1 MAAEVMTAPE
11 GRIIHKTYA
20 VLSGAAIPQR
30 VHVTQY
36 DESLPVIAC
45 TLYKDGQLYTIP
57 DGASVRLRMNK
68 NGLPVY
74 HEAIGIDDARHVVYL
89 EITAQM
95 TVLYGEFAM
104 VLEVETS
111 DGKTAGTSY
120 LRLIVR
126 QNPVQNPELDNIP
139 DYTANSNR
147 LTAEGVKK
155 LQDESSTQQKAIED
169 KGKNTLE
176 SIPADYSALSG
187 KVNENTSGISELKED
202 LGDIITETKNIFNP
216 KWLLNASG
224 WTKDRDSYT
233 GTAGNLGLA
242 YKENNYP
249 ISFEPNTK
257 YTLSLKAKNDGAVT
271 TDGYGIQFEFY
282 YTDGTVNTLS
292 LLNSSIAETNY
303 VYGTDSSKSVSYMR
317 IKHSSGGNNTWTLS
331 EIQIEKGNRTNY
343 VNPFTANDI
352 IAKEKIEAL
361 EAKTNS
367 LEENTEIE
375 MSEVKYSLD
384 DLTVQSNNLI
394 IAFGIDNVKN
404 KEFYVSTDD
413 GYNAFP
419 FIGTVKDKLVC
430 VYSVGKSH
438 TDNTSVDIFAKTSPN
453 GVIWS
458 RAKKIISTENVR
470 DTITGLGHDSTGVI
484 YFWNRKGTPVNA
496 DCSFDLYKTSD
507 GINFTKKCSPV
518 FDIKPSHIGD
528 ALHIPTVGVISFYN
542 TYRANRNSYGYV
554 ITKDGGETWS
564 QVEIA
569 NPSTQSDTPTEI
581 SGTYIGD
588 GKILALGR
596 SEDSAA
602 MFQIQSSDFGKTWE
616 TKITNITDV
625 YLSTPTLIYD
635 DNGYI
640 TVYYYNRADG
650 KLKKRKAI
658 ASTVFE
664 SATSWGEPS
673 NIASG
678 SVGQDAGNAN
688 SVKFNNNII
697 VVYYSGTDTETS
709 VIDVIN

>member
-1 MAAEVMTAPE
+1 MADTFKGIITADGKKRQLPY
-11 GRIIHKTYA
+11 GA
-20 VLSGAAIPQR
+20 VLE
-30 VHVTQY
+30 T
-36 DESLPVIAC
+36 PVSDK
-45 TLYKDGQLYTIP
+45 TLSEEGGFADAKSVGDKFAKVDSET
-57 DGASVRLRMNK
+57 AS
-68 NGLPVY
+68 
-74 HEAIGIDDARHVVYL
+74 
-89 EITAQM
+89 
-95 TVLYGEFAM
+95 
-104 VLEVETS
+104 
-111 DGKTAGTSY
+111 
-120 LRLIVR
+120 
-126 QNPVQNPELDNIP
+126 
-139 DYTANSNR
+139 
-147 LTAEGVKK
+147 
-155 LQDESSTQQKAIED
+155 
-169 KGKNTLE
+169 
-176 SIPADYSALSG
+176 
-187 KVNENTSGISELKED
+187 LKED
-202 LGDIITETKNIFNP
+202 LDGLESETKNIFNP
-216 KWLLNASG
+216 RWLLNATG
-224 WTKDRDSYT
+224 WTRNGNSYT
-233 GTAGNLGLA
+233 GTAGNLGKA

-257 YTLSLKAKNDGAVT
+257 YTISLNAKNDGAVT

-282 YTDGTVNTLS
+282 YTDGNVGTLS
-292 LLNSSIAETNY
+292 LLNNSITETNY
-303 VYGTDSSKSVSYMR
+303 SYGTDSSKSVSYMR
-317 IKHSSGGNNTWTLS
+317 IRHSTGGNNTWTLS
-331 EIQIEKGNRTNY
+331 EIQIEKGYRTNY
-343 VNPFTANDI
+343 VNSFTANDI
-352 IAKEKIEAL
+352 IAREKIEAL
-361 EAKTNS
+361 ESKTNS
-367 LEENTEIE
+367 LKENTEIE
-375 MSEVKYSLD
+375 MSEVKSGID
-384 DLTVQSNNLI
+384 DLAVQSSNLI
-394 IAFGIDNVKN
+394 IAFGIDNIKN
-404 KEFYVSTDD
+404 KEFHVTTDD

-419 FIGTVKDKLVC
+419 FIGTVNNKLVC
-430 VYSVGKSH
+430 VYSIGKNH
-438 TDNTSVDIFAKTSPN
+438 TDNTNVDIFVKTSPN

-458 RAKKIISTENVR
+458 KAKKIISTENVR
-470 DTITGLGHDSTGVI
+470 DTITGLGHDSLGII

-507 GINFTKKCSPV
+507 GIKFTKKSSPA

-554 ITKDGGETWS
+554 LTKDGGETWS

-635 DNGYI
+635 DDGYI